1 MLFEAAMANP
11 AGESNGE
18 FLRLISTG
26 GSWFGVVTL
35 AQNRR
40 FSSQLWLG
48 DERPKALIIRHA
60 GCERPALLTSKTNE
74 RDNA

>member
-1 MLFEAAMANP
+1 MANP

-35 AQNRR
+35 AKNRR
-40 FSSQLWLG
+40 FSSQFG
-48 DERPKALIIRHA
+48 SATSALR
-60 GCERPALLTSKTNE
+60 R
-74 RDNA
+74 